1 MQGQDLSGSLLQIS
15 DNPAKF
21 QPLVEADIEQ
31 VNAGINLNEQW
42 NSEPITADNAGHRLV
57 TRMERETLS
66 RFPKSRAI
74 LFTIRTHMK
83 PLSRFQEMP
92 DKVIDISS
100 QLQVKCYSLHF
111 NDEDTAAQ
119 SLALMASD
127 MANIFPA
134 SVAKCFAS

>member
-1 MQGQDLSGSLLQIS
+1 MPTDADRTLQIS

-31 VNAGINLNEQW
+31 VNAGINLNEKW
-42 NSEPITADNAGHRLV
+42 NSEPITAENAGDRLV

-83 PLSRFQEMP
+83 PLNRFQAMP
-92 DKVIDISS
+92 DKVS
-100 QLQVKCYSLHF
+100 H
-111 NDEDTAAQ
+111 
-119 SLALMASD
+119 
-127 MANIFPA
+127 PA
-134 SVAKCFAS
+134 VLPFLLITLP

>member
-1 MQGQDLSGSLLQIS
+1 MACFWIIWLGHDLSCSLLQIS

-42 NSEPITADNAGHRLV
+42 NSEPITAENAGHRLV

-83 PLSRFQEMP
+83 PLNRFQAMP
-92 DKVIDISS
+92 DKVIG
-100 QLQVKCYSLHF
+100 VSLPATLGIACH
-111 NDEDTAAQ
+111 
-119 SLALMASD
+119 ALHLKLLCSV
-127 MANIFPA
+127 FPA
-134 SVAKCFAS
+134 

>member
-1 MQGQDLSGSLLQIS
+1 MQLMGQNLNCPQLQIS

-83 PLSRFQEMP
+83 PLSRFQDMP
-92 DKVIDISS
+92 DKVTD
-100 QLQVKCYSLHF
+100 
-111 NDEDTAAQ
+111 NDARLRSELFHLEYTNTC
-119 SLALMASD
+119 S
-127 MANIFPA
+127 
-134 SVAKCFAS
+134 